1 MAYDLPHLRWK
12 GDPNVAQSND
22 QQAESACQLKKYVI
36 IMNTG
41 HLILK
46 NKIPVPFSL
55 GINSYDI
62 ILSSHFLI
70 LFYALFSELYF
81 VLCISLN

>member
-1 MAYDLPHLRWK
+1 
-12 GDPNVAQSND
+12 
-22 QQAESACQLKKYVI
+22 
-36 IMNTG
+36 MNTG

>member
-1 MAYDLPHLRWK
+1 
-12 GDPNVAQSND
+12 
-22 QQAESACQLKKYVI
+22 
-36 IMNTG
+36 MNTG

-81 VLCISLN
+81 VLCISLNKFITHLWQEMRHVN